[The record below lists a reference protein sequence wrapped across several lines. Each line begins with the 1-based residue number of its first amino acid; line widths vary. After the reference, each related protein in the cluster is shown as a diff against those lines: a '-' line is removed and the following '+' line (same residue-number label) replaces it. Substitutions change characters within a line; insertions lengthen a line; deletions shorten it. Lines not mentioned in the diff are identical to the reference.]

1 MFAGLSARLRGRSL
15 DRAISA
21 GADLTSTAV
30 LARRA
35 AWLTS
40 RGHRSRLARSLRGLL
55 EPTTGRRGPSSAI
68 APHRAELAGARLA
81 LARVAALLEIDE
93 PVYARGV
100 AMAEQLLTEGDSH
113 LYVPERAGQLRDEVE
128 AIVDALEGREDTW

>member
-1 MFAGLSARLRGRSL
+1 MGRQVAGNHLVAREVPAAPLGARWARMFAGLSARLRGRSL

-40 RGHRSRLARSLRGLL
+40 RGHRRRLARSLRGLL
-55 EPTTGRRGPSSAI
+55 EPTTGRR
-68 APHRAELAGARLA
+68 
-81 LARVAALLEIDE
+81 EIDE

-100 AMAEQLLTEGDSH
+100 VMAGHLLTEGDSH